1 MLKCLLAVAFILMV
15 ASAQASI
22 PLLDFNNPQV
32 ASQWNGL
39 ECAVVQIQD
48 SPGIRFNVPTRNNED
63 EWPGTSIA
71 FDSGKGYVT
80 NNWSRY
86 GTFVFK
92 VGITDSNAPNP
103 TCLSVEL
110 RDKRDENGALTN
122 FAITPGK
129 ITSLSINLSEMPIN
143 LSHVEEIVFIST
155 KPSNRFTVTLMDLYL
170 MDKVVSEPVY
180 EYQPPIV
187 VIERPYVYYRPII
200 VIERPI
206 VYRRPIVYCR
216 PIVIHPRPQIIIHH
230 WPRNDHYTSHD
241 YRRDRN
247 SDRDRSRY
255 QPKPPVFKKGGSLN
269 QIPDTRKPII
279 IPKNPRDAR
288 GPIMRPNPP
297 VNRGPVVRPHNPPAT
312 RGPITR
318 SKPRGPITG
327 PPANQQNRK

>member
-1 MLKCLLAVAFILMV
+1 MV
-15 ASAQASI
+15 ASAHASI

-48 SPGIRFNVPTRNNED
+48 TPGIRFNVPSRNNED

-71 FDSGKGYVT
+71 FDNRKGYAT

-86 GTFVFK
+86 GTFVFE
-92 VGITDSNAPNP
+92 VVITGSNAPNP

-110 RDKRDENGALTN
+110 RDKRDESGALTN
-122 FAITPGK
+122 FVITPGK

-143 LSHVEEIVFIST
+143 LSHVEEIVFVST

-170 MDKVVSEPVY
+170 MDKVVYQAPEPVY
-180 EYQPPIV
+180 EYQPPII
-187 VIERPYVYYRPII
+187 VIERPIVYRRPII

-216 PIVIHPRPQIIIHH
+216 PIVIHPRPQIIINH
-230 WPRNDHYTSHD
+230 WPRNDHYTSPD

-247 SDRDRSRY
+247 SDRDRDRSRY
-255 QPKPPVFKKGGSLN
+255 QPRPPVLKRGGLLDK
-269 QIPDTRKPII
+269 IPATRKPII
-279 IPKNPRDAR
+279 APNPRNVR
-288 GPIMRPNPP
+288 GPIMRPS
-297 VNRGPVVRPHNPPAT
+297 PPAT

-318 SKPRGPITG
+318 SNPRGPITG
-327 PPANQQNRK
+327 SPVNQQNRNRK